1 MKITNKNKYSLK
13 VGDIVIDRNGYVNRI
28 DSEYSEFQHDYFTSE
43 MEYSDNDEYIELEH
57 RSGLTD
63 VYDLIGGE
71 VI

>member
-1 MKITNKNKYSLK
+1 MKITSKNKYSLK

-28 DSEYSEFQHDYFTSE
+28 DSEYSEFSHGYFTSE
-43 MEYSDNDEYIELEH
+43 MEYSDDGEYVELEH
-57 RSGLTD
+57 RSGPTD